1 MKSPTGLTRNVL
13 LLSLC
18 QALMYSGLSLVVAT
32 SALVGF
38 ALAPDKSYS
47 TLPFASQLLA
57 TMLTSIPAGAL
68 MARIGRK
75 AAFQFAIVFGLSAGV
90 LCTVAILNG
99 SFIMFLIGSVCIGI
113 FSGFGNYY
121 RFAAADSVAP
131 GNRSRAIGYVL
142 AGGVVAAF
150 VGPNLA
156 NITRDVIGRAPFAG
170 SYASLIAL
178 YVLSFTLL
186 LFLRLP
192 SSRVSDAGIG
202 EGGSGRTL
210 RVLAGQSK
218 FLVAVVC
225 GALGYALMTFIMTST
240 PLAMQHQGYAF
251 SDSSFV
257 IQWHVLGMFAPSF
270 FTGHLISRFGLLKIM
285 TTGALAILACVS
297 INLSGHSVTHFWV
310 ALTLLGVGWNFLFIG
325 ATTLLTETYRPEER
339 FKTQAL
345 NDFTV
350 FSTVTMASLS
360 SGAIQNQFGWE
371 AVNLGAI
378 PAISVVLAA
387 LVWLAWRGRIAQPP
401 LDESI
406 PDDALTAEVAPIPEG
421 ES

>member
-1 MKSPTGLTRNVL
+1 
-13 LLSLC
+13 
-18 QALMYSGLSLVVAT
+18 MYSGLSLVVAT

-38 ALAPDKSYS
+38 ALAPDKAYS

-75 AAFQFAIVFGLSAGV
+75 AAFQLAVVFGLSAGS
-90 LCTVAILNG
+90 LCTLAILNG
-99 SFIMFLIGSVCIGI
+99 SFVMFLIGSICVGI

-121 RFAAADSVAP
+121 RFAAADSVASVH
-131 GNRSRAIGYVL
+131 RSRAIGYVL

-156 NITRDVIGRAPFAG
+156 NVTRDLVGGATFAG
-170 SYASLIAL
+170 SYASLIVV
-178 YVLSFTLL
+178 YVLSLTFLS
-186 LFLRLP
+186 FLRLP
-192 SSRVSDAGIG
+192 PRVSKGPGAS
-202 EGGSGRTL
+202 GSGRKL
-210 RVLAGQSK
+210 RVVARQPK
-218 FLVAVVC
+218 FIVAVLC
-225 GALGYALMTFIMTST
+225 GALGYALMSFVMTST
-240 PLAMQHQGYAF
+240 PLAMQHEGYAF

-285 TTGALAILACVS
+285 STGALAILACVS
-297 INLSGHSVTHFWV
+297 INLSGHSVTHFWI

-325 ATTLLTETYRPEER
+325 ATTLLTETYAAEET

-350 FSTVTMASLS
+350 FSTVAMASLS
-360 SGAIQNQFGWE
+360 SGAIENRFGWE

-378 PAISVVLAA
+378 PAIVIVLTA
-387 LVWLAWRGRIAQPP
+387 LLFLAWHGRVAAR
-401 LDESI
+401 DVDHAVST
-406 PDDALTAEVAPIPEG
+406 DALTAEVAPIPEA

>member
-1 MKSPTGLTRNVL
+1 MKSQTGLTRNVL

-38 ALAPDKSYS
+38 ALAPDKAYS

-75 AAFQFAIVFGLSAGV
+75 ASFQLAVVFGLSAGS
-90 LCTVAILNG
+90 LCTLAILNG
-99 SFIMFLIGSVCIGI
+99 SFIMFLIGSICIGI

-121 RFAAADSVAP
+121 RFAAADSVASVHR
-131 GNRSRAIGYVL
+131 GRAIGYVL

-156 NITRDVIGRAPFAG
+156 NVTRGLVGGATFAG
-170 SYASLIAL
+170 SYASLIIL
-178 YVLSFTLL
+178 YVLSLTLL
-186 LFLRLP
+186 SFLRLP
-192 SSRVSDAGIG
+192 HRVSSKGPG
-202 EGGSGRTL
+202 TSGSGRKL
-210 RVLAGQSK
+210 RVVAAQPK
-218 FLVAVVC
+218 FIVAVLC
-225 GALGYALMTFIMTST
+225 GALGYALMTFVMTST
-240 PLAMQHQGYAF
+240 PLAMKHEGYAF

-285 TTGALAILACVS
+285 STGALAILACVS
-297 INLSGHSVTHFWV
+297 INLTGHSVTHFWL

-325 ATTLLTETYRPEER
+325 ATTLLTETYRPQET

-345 NDFTV
+345 NDFAV
-350 FSTVTMASLS
+350 FSTVAMASLS
-360 SGAIQNQFGWE
+360 SGAIQNRFGWE

-378 PAISVVLAA
+378 PAITIVLAA
-387 LVWLAWRGRIAQPP
+387 LTFLAWHERVAAPA
-401 LDESI
+401 LDEAVST
-406 PDDALTAEVAPIPEG
+406 DALTAEVAPIPEG